1 MINETTLIKKCC
13 ALITNKLSWGDS
25 AAWQNQDFERLS
37 QLILQETGT
46 HLSISTLKRLWGKV
60 HYTSRPNLAT
70 LDALARFVGHDHWRS
85 FTASQA
91 YDGKLK
97 RPLAYRKPLLA
108 GALAL
113 TFLLLGS
120 WWWSRHAYPTPLKFS
135 NVSFSSD
142 PVTKG
147 IPNTVIFR
155 YDATDSN
162 ADSVF
167 IQQSWDQRLR
177 AKVDKGKHEYA
188 CTYYYPGFYRAK
200 LVLNDSI
207 VKEHPLYIESD
218 GWLGTADVGSIPVYF
233 TKEDITKG
241 DIIGLT
247 AADLKAR
254 KILLEKESLSI
265 SFYQI
270 DKSIQLPSDNFQFE
284 TELQSTYSEG
294 NAVCQYAEIFFFC
307 ENGRH
312 LIPFCIKGCV
322 GEISLILGNKKWLGK
337 TTDLSNFGVDFSDWV
352 KVRLAVENK
361 HARIFINEQPAFE
374 GDFTDDIG
382 PIAGYRIS
390 FAGTG
395 QIKNTRIKEVVQSG
409 VTE

>member
-13 ALITNKLSWGDS
+13 ELITHKLSWGDS

-60 HYTSRPNLAT
+60 RYTSRPNLAT
-70 LDALARFVGHDHWRS
+70 LDALARFAGHDHWRA
-85 FTASQA
+85 FAATQVPEQRKIKKPFA
-91 YDGKLK
+91 YHT
-97 RPLAYRKPLLA
+97 LLLP
-108 GALAL
+108 GVLVL
-113 TFLLLGS
+113 TFLVLGS
-120 WWWSRHAYPTPLKFS
+120 WWWSRHAYPTPLKFG
-135 NVSFSSD
+135 NVLFSSD

-177 AKVDKGKHEYA
+177 ARVDKSKHEYA

-207 VKEHPLYIESD
+207 VKEHPLFIESD
-218 GWLGTADVGSIPVYF
+218 GWLGTADVGPIPVYF
-233 TKEDITKG
+233 TKKEITKG
-241 DIIGLT
+241 EAIGLT
-247 AADLKAR
+247 VDDLQAR
-254 KILLEKESLSI
+254 KIPLDKEAPI
-265 SFYQI
+265 IRFYQVDQNI
-270 DKSIQLPSDNFQFE
+270 HVPSDNFQFE
-284 TELQSTYSEG
+284 TEVQSTFNQG
-294 NAVCQYAEIFFFC
+294 NAVCQFAEIFFFC
-307 ENGRH
+307 ERGRH
-312 LIPFCIKGCV
+312 SIPLCIKGCV
-322 GEISLILGNKKWLGK
+322 GEIGLVLGNKIWAGK

-352 KVRLAVENK
+352 KVRFEVKNK
-361 HARIFINEQPAFE
+361 HAKIFINDQPAFE
-374 GDFTDDIG
+374 GDFTEDIG

-390 FAGTG
+390 FAGAG
-395 QIKNTRIKEVVQSG
+395 QIRNTRIGGDHVQPN
-409 VTE
+409 